1 MLACA
6 CINISKIGRSK
17 KSAEEKGNL
26 LIMFDIT
33 KYRFTKQF
41 LYWFGSQEK
50 SQSFQASIKR
60 WAIFMA
66 FRCWANDGPLIVVFG
81 SFIPKTFWIRAF
93 DTILSVLSWQSRDN
107 CKKTFCGFSMGS
119 SQYGTR
125 RVYDLF
131 VYFMTGTP
139 EASTESDFMEKL
151 GIQPATPGLQDI
163 GLSPTP
169 RRLHTWQLHG

>member
-1 MLACA
+1 
-6 CINISKIGRSK
+6 
-17 KSAEEKGNL
+17 
-26 LIMFDIT
+26 
-33 KYRFTKQF
+33 
-41 LYWFGSQEK
+41 
-50 SQSFQASIKR
+50 
-60 WAIFMA
+60 
-66 FRCWANDGPLIVVFG
+66 
-81 SFIPKTFWIRAF
+81 
-93 DTILSVLSWQSRDN
+93 
-107 CKKTFCGFSMGS
+107 MGS

-169 RRLHTWQLHG
+169 RRLHT